1 MRWQFGSSINPSKE
15 LAIFGDMLPTEK
27 IGNSM
32 LYRRVVNFDDEAS
45 GYAAW
50 YLDGVAADGNILTY
64 ILPKK
69 KLPDPVLPSS
79 QIYENGGAFSGIKKT
94 AHSDCTRFCTTLN
107 HKTSGTHTMRSMDF
121 HSQGWVIA
129 Y

>member
-1 MRWQFGSSINPSKE
+1 MRWQFGSSINSKE

-69 KLPDPVLPSS
+69 SFLTLYCRQSN
-79 QIYENGGAFSGIKKT
+79 ENGGAFFRDKEDSPFGLHAVLYNIK
-94 AHSDCTRFCTTLN
+94 SQ
-107 HKTSGTHTMRSMDF
+107 TSGTHTMRSMDF
-121 HSQGWVIA
+121 HSQVG
-129 Y
+129 